1 MLYQRFFRLPL
12 LLAALLSLSLT
23 APARAGG
30 EQQAIEKLN
39 QALLETM
46 QQGSELGFEG
56 RAGKLAPVLTELF
69 DFRSM
74 VQIGLQRYWKDMPE
88 SDRDAVT
95 EAFRQMSI
103 ATFASRFDDFQGE
116 RFVVDGTRPGPRS
129 LTLVT
134 TRITRPD
141 KDDVSLTYVLR
152 PVGEGAQ
159 VIDVLAQGRYSE
171 LARQRAEMSS
181 VYSRSGASGLVDSL
195 TTKAGELA
203 AE

>member
-1 MLYQRFFRLPL
+1 MLHQRILRLPL
-12 LLAALLSLSLT
+12 LLAALLSLSLA
-23 APARAGG
+23 APARAAG
-30 EQQAIEKLN
+30 EVQAIENLN

-46 QQGSELGFEG
+46 QEGADLGFDG
-56 RAGKLAPVLTELF
+56 RAAKLDPVLTELF

-88 SDRDAVT
+88 TDREAVT

-103 ATFASRFDDFQGE
+103 ATFASRFDSFGGE
-116 RFVVDGTRPGPRS
+116 NFAIDGTKPGPRS

-134 TRITRPD
+134 TRITRPG
-141 KDDVSLTYVLR
+141 KDDVSLTYVLK
-152 PVGEGAQ
+152 PAGESAQ

-181 VYSRSGASGLVDSL
+181 VYARSGASGLVESL
-195 TTKAGELA
+195 TQKAAELA